1 MAVSSPSG
9 NAQSSLEKYG
19 VKPFTKSNILHYYA
33 PLYGVANYGLLSVNV
48 MNPNL
53 MIKISPKRDITNFL
67 LVGSVVGT
75 GLYISNTKLVKSA
88 VAKKQVMYSA
98 CGSLLF
104 TFGSVLMWAVLR
116 NVLPDNKY
124 LAVAAGVASG
134 VTLTAVGKEYL
145 EFIDSK
151 LK

>member
-1 MAVSSPSG
+1 MGRHGGWGGRSSRVIS
-9 NAQSSLEKYG
+9 
-19 VKPFTKSNILHYYA
+19 F
-33 PLYGVANYGLLSVNV
+33 
-48 MNPNL
+48 NL
-53 MIKISPKRDITNFL
+53 TARVI
-67 LVGSVVGT
+67 
-75 GLYISNTKLVKSA
+75 A
-88 VAKKQVMYSA
+88 A